1 MWLYSFDEDDDD
13 DDDDNDES
21 ESPDSDESKKDS
33 PDLSVKLMKTRTVI
47 ISEPVT
53 ARLAQKV
60 ITQLLLLE
68 QDSDEDITVII
79 NSPGG
84 DGYSGNAIYD
94 MMKYIKPRV
103 KTLVAGMAA
112 SAATTITLG
121 GEKGFRCSLPHS
133 KILIHQP
140 SMGMRGT
147 ATDIEI
153 EATQLAK
160 FHKEMIQLISEE
172 TGQTEEKILDDI
184 KRNFWMSA
192 EEALNYGIIN
202 KIIKSRQEMP

>member
-1 MWLYSFDEDDDD
+1 MWLYPYLDNEDEE
-13 DDDDNDES
+13 ES
-21 ESPDSDESKKDS
+21 EEEQEEDEQKKDDGDMTS
-33 PDLSVKLMKTRTVI
+33 KMMKTRTVI

-53 ARLAQKV
+53 AKLAQKV
-60 ITQLLLLE
+60 ISQLLLLE
-68 QDSDEDITVII
+68 QDSDEDITAVV

-94 MMKYIKPRV
+94 MMKFIKPRV

-112 SAATTITLG
+112 SAGTTITLG
-121 GEKGFRCSLPHS
+121 GEKNYRFSFPHS

-147 ATDIEI
+147 AADIEI

-160 FHKEMIQLISEE
+160 FHKDMIKLISSE
-172 TGQTEEKILDDI
+172 TGQTEEKIAHDI

-192 EEALNYGIIN
+192 QEALEYGVIN
-202 KIIKSRQEMP
+202 KIVRCREDIS

>member
-1 MWLYSFDEDDDD
+1 MWLYPYLDNEEEENKEEQEDE
-13 DDDDNDES
+13 E
-21 ESPDSDESKKDS
+21 EKKDDGDMS
-33 PDLSVKLMKTRTVI
+33 AKMMKTRTI
-47 ISEPVT
+47 IVSEPVT
-53 ARLAQKV
+53 AKLAQKT
-60 ITQLLLLE
+60 ISQLFLLE
-68 QDSDEDITVII
+68 QDSDEDITVIV

-94 MMKYIKPRV
+94 MMKFIKPRV

-112 SAATTITLG
+112 SAGTTITLG
-121 GEKGFRCSLPHS
+121 GDKDFRYSLPHS

-147 ATDIEI
+147 AADIEI

-160 FHKEMIQLISEE
+160 FHKDMIILIAEE
-172 TGQTEEKILDDI
+172 TGQTEEKISHDI

-192 EEALNYGIIN
+192 EEALEYGIIN
-202 KIIKSRQEMP
+202 KIVRSRDDLS

>member
-1 MWLYSFDEDDDD
+1 MSA
-13 DDDDNDES
+13 
-21 ESPDSDESKKDS
+21 KM
-33 PDLSVKLMKTRTVI
+33 MKTRTII

-53 ARLAQKV
+53 AKLAQKV

-68 QDSDEDITVII
+68 QDSDEDITVIV

-94 MMKYIKPRV
+94 MMKFVKPRV
-103 KTLVAGMAA
+103 RTLVAGMAA
-112 SAATTITLG
+112 SAGTTITLG
-121 GEKGFRCSLPHS
+121 GAKGHRFSLPHS

-160 FHKEMIQLISEE
+160 FHKDMIKLISIE
-172 TGQTEEKILDDI
+172 TGKTEEKIADDI

-192 EEALNYGIIN
+192 EEAKEYGVIN
-202 KIIKSRQEMP
+202 KIIKCRSELP

>member
-1 MWLYSFDEDDDD
+1 MWLYPLLDEDDEEEEEDQED
-13 DDDDNDES
+13 Q
-21 ESPDSDESKKDS
+21 KKDS
-33 PDLSVKLMKTRTVI
+33 MDVSSKLMKTRTII

-53 ARLAQKV
+53 AKLAQKV

-68 QDSDEDITVII
+68 QESDEDIIVVI

-94 MMKYIKPRV
+94 MMKFVKPKV

-121 GEKGFRCSLPHS
+121 GEKDARYSLPHS

-147 ATDIEI
+147 AADIEI

-160 FHKEMIQLISEE
+160 FHKDMIKMMSME
-172 TGQTEEKILDDI
+172 TGQSEEKIATDI

-192 EEALNYGIIN
+192 EEAKDYGIIHQIV
-202 KIIKSRQEMP
+202 KTRTDMP